1 MNRIKMLSLLVK
13 LGLYFT
19 LLSLFLSLLIGVF
32 HQQHHVVIGSEG
44 GMKAWLGLEVSG
56 NWQPLAEE
64 LALSGFNEVL
74 ILGVIQLVPLLI
86 INGLLLRLFNLYQQG
101 RVFDLANINCF
112 RYLGW
117 TLVGQFLL
125 NIIYPPLVTS
135 TMNSIYADLTL
146 TRSITFGEND
156 IAMLLVGFIII
167 VIAEVMRQGLI
178 LQSEQE
184 LTI

>member
-1 MNRIKMLSLLVK
+1 MNRIKTLSLLVK
-13 LGLYFT
+13 FGLYFT
-19 LLSLFLSLLIGVF
+19 LLSMLLSLGVGVW
-32 HQQHHVVIGSEG
+32 HQDHHVVLGAEG
-44 GMKAWLGLEVSG
+44 AMKAWLGLEVTG
-56 NWQPLAEE
+56 NWEPLAEQ
-64 LALSGFNEVL
+64 LAQSGFNEVL
-74 ILGVIQLVPLLI
+74 LLGVMQLVPLLL
-86 INGLLLRLFNLYQQG
+86 INWILLRLFSLYQQG
-101 RVFDLANINCF
+101 KVFELANINCF

-117 TLVGQFLL
+117 TMVGQFVL
-125 NIIYPPLVTS
+125 NIIYPPLLTLS
-135 TMNSIYADLTL
+135 MNELYADLVL

>member
-1 MNRIKMLSLLVK
+1 MNRIKTLSLLVK

-19 LLSLFLSLLIGVF
+19 LLSMLLSLLIGVL
-32 HQQHHVVIGSEG
+32 HQDHHLVIGGEG
-44 GMKAWLGLEVSG
+44 GMQAWLGLEVSG
-56 NWQPLAEE
+56 NWQSLAEE

-74 ILGVIQLVPLLI
+74 LLGVMQLVPLLI
-86 INGLLLRLFNLYQQG
+86 INCILLRLFSLYQQG

-125 NIIYPPLVTS
+125 NIIYPPLVTLV
-135 TMNSIYADLTL
+135 MNLMYADLAL

-178 LQSEQE
+178 LKLEQE